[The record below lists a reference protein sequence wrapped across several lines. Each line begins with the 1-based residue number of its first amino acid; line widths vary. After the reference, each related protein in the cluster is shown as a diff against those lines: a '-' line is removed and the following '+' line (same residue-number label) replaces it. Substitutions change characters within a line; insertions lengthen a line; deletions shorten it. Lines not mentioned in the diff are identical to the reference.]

1 MKAASATLV
10 ILSALLFGAHLL
22 RGGHLALAVAVAVAP
37 ALLLFRSLW
46 ATRVVRTVLAVAA
59 LEWLRTLWTLVDL
72 RNGQGLPFTR
82 LAIILGA
89 VAAVTAGAALCV
101 PSRARASER
110 TA

>member
-1 MKAASATLV
+1 MKAASTTLV

-22 RGGHLALAVAVAVAP
+22 RGGHLALAVAVALTP
-37 ALLLFRSLW
+37 GLLLFRGLW
-46 ATRVVRTVLAVAA
+46 APRVVRTVLVLAA
-59 LEWLRTLWTLVDL
+59 AEWLRTLWALVDF
-72 RNGQGLPFTR
+72 RSAQGLPFTR

-101 PSRARASER
+101 PSRALTAER